1 MSSSDAEM
9 VDSGLSDSE
18 PECLQRIRVAADVAA
33 ACRRGPKN
41 ARQAHQAIGL
51 PGCRAKL
58 LGPARACLGSETTGW
73 SYKR

>member
-33 ACRRGPKN
+33 ACRRGPKMAIKPIKPCGYPAVGQAFGSGPKLVWV
-41 ARQAHQAIGL
+41 AR
-51 PGCRAKL
+51 
-58 LGPARACLGSETTGW
+58 TTGW